1 MNKLLALNAF
11 VAVAETGGFS
21 KAARQLGV
29 APSSLTRLLDAL
41 EEHLGT
47 ALLTRTTRA
56 VMLTDSG
63 AAYLEQIGPL
73 LNELTQADESTSGRG
88 GEAVGPLRVSI
99 PATFGRLFLG
109 PHIASFL
116 QQHPRIS
123 LDLDLS
129 DAMADLAGERVDVAV
144 RIGVPEQQSGLIVR
158 KLAVHQRYV
167 IASHEY
173 LTARG
178 VPASPEQ
185 LSDHECMRFS
195 YRQGPQRW
203 TFERGTQRVQID
215 INGRLQAN
223 SSDVLREA
231 VLGGHGIALL
241 AEWLVG
247 EDLRKGRVVRLFEDW
262 AINPHSDESS
272 VYAAYLPN
280 RRNSRKVQAFL
291 EFLGRCVG
299 GSGERG

>member
-1 MNKLLALNAF
+1 MDKLMALNAF

-29 APSSLTRLLDAL
+29 ATSSLTRLLDAL

-47 ALLTRTTRA
+47 SLFTRTTRA

-63 AAYLEQIGPL
+63 VAYLEQIGPL
-73 LNELTQADESTSGRG
+73 LSELEQADESISDQG
-88 GEAVGPLRVSI
+88 GDAVGPLRVSM
-99 PATFGRLFLG
+99 PATFGRLFIG
-109 PHIASFL
+109 PHITRFMA
-116 QQHPRIS
+116 QHPRVS
-123 LDLDLS
+123 LDMDLS
-129 DAMADLAGERVDVAV
+129 DAVADLAGERIDVAV

-158 KLAVHQRYV
+158 KLAVHQRYL
-167 IASHEY
+167 IASQEY
-173 LTARG
+173 LAARG
-178 VPASPEQ
+178 TPASPDQ
-185 LSDHECMRFS
+185 LADHECMRFS

-203 TFERGTQRVQID
+203 IFAKDKQRVQVD

-247 EDLRKGRVVRLFEDW
+247 EDVRKGLVMRLFEGW
-262 AINPHSDESS
+262 EINPLIDEVC

-291 EFLGRCVG
+291 DFLSECVCH
-299 GSGERG
+299 SRA